1 MISYV
6 QALSLV
12 FAAGLGPAWACDMH
26 VSKLA
31 QIVLTQTGPQTGP
44 QTQRPNMS
52 NGDTDTRSKVQG
64 LWQITQIGTTKVP
77 ADLGLTLTFENAE
90 ARFFG
95 GCNTISTVPRF
106 GLHGFRFVVTGATTN
121 VCDAQTMARE
131 TALTAT
137 ISAVDLMTVGP
148 ENVLGFYNATNQL
161 VLGAARIDL

>member
-12 FAAGLGPAWACDMH
+12 FAAGLDPAWACDLH
-26 VSKLA
+26 ASKQA
-31 QIVLTQTGPQTGP
+31 QIVLTQAGP

-77 ADLGLTLTFENAE
+77 VDLGLTLTFENAE

-106 GLHGFRFVVTGATTN
+106 GLHGFRFAVTGATAN

-137 ISAVDLMTVGP
+137 ISAVDLMTVEPG
-148 ENVLGFYNATNQL
+148 NVLGFYNATNQL
-161 VLGAARIDL
+161 VLGAARVDL